1 MLKAVPDE
9 SALIH
14 KEGDYATL
22 LVSDLHLGLEK
33 EMASKGFRL
42 PPYSQKML
50 DRMNL
55 MAEKNHL
62 NRVIV
67 VGDVKHSIGKVED
80 IDWGI
85 IPWFFGALLDVFSAV
100 EVVPG
105 NHDALIKTLLPPRVK
120 LHPSEGTVIGT
131 RKKVGI
137 AHGHSWPSQE
147 VIASKTIVMG
157 HSHFRYEMRD
167 KFGARSKE
175 AVWLFADYDV
185 AALMK
190 KAGYPP
196 KKSGY
201 GRLIVMPPFNNLVG
215 GQAINAKGGFD
226 FGPILS
232 SGSIKVADAD
242 IFLLDGTRVG

>member
-1 MLKAVPDE
+1 LLKVVPDE

-14 KEGDYATL
+14 REGDYATL

-33 EMASKGFRL
+33 EMAKKGFRI

-50 DRMNL
+50 DRMNA
-55 MAEKNHL
+55 MAEKNRL

-80 IDWGI
+80 IDWGV

-105 NHDALIKTLLPPRVK
+105 NHDALIKSLLPSRVK
-120 LHPSEGTVIGT
+120 LHPSEGTVIGE
-131 RKKVGI
+131 RSKVGI

-147 VIASKTIVMG
+147 VIASKTMVMG

-167 KFGARSKE
+167 RFGGRSKE
-175 AVWLFADYDV
+175 AVWLFANYDV
-185 AALMK
+185 ADMLA
-190 KAGYPP
+190 KAGLPP
-196 KKSGY
+196 VKRGEGK
-201 GRLIVMPPFNNLVG
+201 LIVMPPFNNLVG

-232 SGSIKVADAD
+232 SRSFRLSDAD